1 MLVCVSSE
9 EMREPTFLL
18 LSALADGRQHGY
30 SLLRA
35 VATLSR
41 GRVRLRPGS
50 LYGALDRLVREGLV
64 EEAGTEVVDGR
75 HRRYYDLTEA
85 GVQALT
91 GHAQRLQ
98 DNASVATAA
107 LRRRATRPGQGR
119 AVGVTG
125 GRA

>member
-1 MLVCVSSE
+1 
-9 EMREPTFLL
+9 MREPTFLL

-30 SLLRA
+30 SLLQA

-50 LYGALDRLVREGLV
+50 LYGALDRVAREGLV
-64 EEAGTEVVDGR
+64 EEAGTEVVGGR

-91 GHAQRLQ
+91 IHAQRLQ
-98 DNASVATAA
+98 VNAAIATAA
-107 LRRRATRPGQGR
+107 LRRRGTKPGRGR
-119 AVGVTG
+119 AVGVARG
-125 GRA
+125 QA

>member
-1 MLVCVSSE
+1 MSTE

-30 SLLRA
+30 SLLQA

-50 LYGALDRLVREGLV
+50 LYGALDRLAREGLV
-64 EEAGTEVVDGR
+64 MEAGTEVVEGR

-91 GHAQRLQ
+91 IHAQRLQ
-98 DNASVATAA
+98 DNAAIATAA
-107 LRRRATRPGQGR
+107 LRRRGTKPGRDR
-119 AVGVTG
+119 AVGVAG
-125 GRA
+125 GQV

>member
-1 MLVCVSSE
+1 
-9 EMREPTFLL
+9 MREPTFLL

-41 GRVRLRPGS
+41 GRVRPRPGS
-50 LYGALDRLVREGLV
+50 LYGALDRLAREGLV

-75 HRRYYDLTEA
+75 HRRYYHLTEA

-91 GHAQRLQ
+91 DQARRLQ
-98 DNASVATAA
+98 DNASIATAA
-107 LRRRATRPGQGR
+107 LRRRAIQPGQGR
-119 AVGVTG
+119 AVRLAG

>member
-1 MLVCVSSE
+1 
-9 EMREPTFLL
+9 MREPTFLL

-30 SLLRA
+30 SLLHA

-50 LYGALDRLVREGLV
+50 LYGALDRLAREGLV

-91 GHAQRLQ
+91 DQAQRLQ
-98 DNASVATAA
+98 DNASIATAA
-107 LRRRATRPGQGR
+107 LRRRAIQPGQGR
-119 AVGVTG
+119 AVRLAG

>member
-1 MLVCVSSE
+1 
-9 EMREPTFLL
+9 MREPTFLL

-30 SLLRA
+30 SLLQG

-50 LYGALDRLVREGLV
+50 LYGALDRLAREGLV

-75 HRRYYDLTEA
+75 RRRYYDLTEA

-91 GHAQRLQ
+91 DQARRLQ
-98 DNASVATAA
+98 DNVAIATAA
-107 LRRRATRPGQGR
+107 LRRRATQRGQGR
-119 AVGVTG
+119 AVGVAG
-125 GRA
+125 GQA

>member
-1 MLVCVSSE
+1 MSIG

-30 SLLRA
+30 SLLQA

-50 LYGALDRLVREGLV
+50 LYGALDRLAREGLV
-64 EEAGTEVVDGR
+64 QEAGTEVVEGR

-85 GVQALT
+85 GVKALT
-91 GHAQRLQ
+91 KQAQRLQ
-98 DNASVATAA
+98 DNAAIATAA
-107 LRRRATRPGQGR
+107 LRRRGTNPGPDR
-119 AVGVTG
+119 ALGVAG
-125 GRA
+125 GQA

>member
-1 MLVCVSSE
+1 MSTE

-30 SLLRA
+30 SLLQA
-35 VATLSR
+35 VAALSR

-50 LYGALDRLVREGLV
+50 LYGALDRLAREGLV
-64 EEAGTEVVDGR
+64 EEVGTEVVEGR

-91 GHAQRLQ
+91 IHAQRLE
-98 DNASVATAA
+98 DNAAIATAA
-107 LRRRATRPGQGR
+107 LRRRDTTPGRGR
-119 AVGVTG
+119 AVGV
-125 GRA
+125 GRGQV